1 MRLVSSSILGAV
13 EEDRAVRLLA
23 ERAVL
28 TRAICCEL
36 RDENP
41 DPGSGRSR
49 TALGFLVEW
58 IRAKNLGPFT
68 VSGVRD
74 GLDQMV
80 VPDGCQAIFREIE
93 AGAQVGEALSMLSSA
108 DSPREW
114 DGDVEKIRK
123 CLTTYWREHP
133 VAIR

>member
-1 MRLVSSSILGAV
+1 MWPDYASMLACPWMRHCDRRTFMRLVSSSILGAV

-58 IRAKNLGPFT
+58 IGQKTLAPSQFL
-68 VSGVRD
+68 VSATALTKWSSRT
-74 GLDQMV
+74 
-80 VPDGCQAIFREIE
+80 
-93 AGAQVGEALSMLSSA
+93 GARRSSE
-108 DSPREW
+108 R
-114 DGDVEKIRK
+114 
-123 CLTTYWREHP
+123 
-133 VAIR
+133 